1 MSQKTLFPWLA
12 LASLLIVTATLFNCG
27 GGGGGGDTTT
37 PPPTNQPSAAEKM
50 LTAQGQVMQNAVD
63 AFVARADELRV
74 SADDLAASP
83 TAAGLETVRER
94 HLQTALAW
102 QRLESCHFGPAKEQ
116 RLERQIHFWPTR
128 PGTIDQTL
136 ADWATVSQQDFAE
149 LGVAGKGFPAMEY
162 LLHGPHGRDLT
173 AADQA
178 DARAYLAA
186 MAADIKRVADQ
197 LATIWAEDGE
207 AFYTQWVDAFKGTTL
222 YPSFHAAL
230 SAMVNQLA
238 FQLEQVKNTKIG
250 KPYGQE
256 SGGAP
261 RPETVEAPYGHFS
274 AAYVQANLEMVQ
286 WLYLGDNGSGTG
298 FGLHEYLAER
308 DQALADEIVASLTR
322 SMATIAALRQANDDL
337 AVAVSQNPDEVAACI
352 DELQTLIV
360 LIKVD
365 LANVLG
371 VTITFNDNDGD

>member
-1 MSQKTLFPWLA
+1 MIQKKLIPWLA
-12 LASLLIVTATLFNCG
+12 LAGLLIVSVALFNCG
-27 GGGGGGDTTT
+27 GGGGGGETTT

-50 LTAQGQVMQNAVD
+50 LSAQGQVMQGAVD

-74 SADDLAASP
+74 AADDLTAAP
-83 TAAGLETVRER
+83 TADALATVRDR
-94 HLQTALAW
+94 HLQAALAW

-128 PGTIDQTL
+128 PHTIDQTL

-186 MAADIKRVADQ
+186 MASDIKRVADQ
-197 LATIWAEDGE
+197 LAAIWAEDGE
-207 AFYTQWVDAFKGTTL
+207 AFHTQWVDAFKGTTL

-250 KPYGQE
+250 KPYGLE

-261 RPETVEAPYGHFS
+261 RPETVEAPYSHSS
-274 AAYVQANLEMVQ
+274 AAYIQANLEMVQ
-286 WLYLGDNGSGTG
+286 WLYLGDSGSGTG

-308 DQALADEIVASLTR
+308 DQVLADDIVASLAR
-322 SMATIAALRQANDDL
+322 SLSTLAAMRQANDVLSL
-337 AVAVSQNPDEVAACI
+337 AVTQNSDQVAVCI
-352 DELQTLIV
+352 EELQALIV